1 MIYRCGKT
9 AYNPPMSDEMKN
21 RQEIVRLTLS
31 DQARV
36 DVGRDIQIDGL
47 PSFDAGWVW
56 LAGAGPGDPGLLTL
70 HAVNALKQADCVV
83 YDALV
88 SEDILTLVRPDAELF
103 YAGKRGGKP
112 SWNQQD
118 ITDKLIELAKAGKR
132 VLRLK
137 GGDPFIFGRGG
148 EEAQA
153 LVAADIPFRLI
164 PGISA
169 GVGGLGYAGIPATH
183 REVNHAVT
191 FVTGHLAGKGE
202 AELLDWAAIAKASPV
217 IVIYMAMSRLGVI
230 ADLLMAAGRPI
241 DEPVAIVTHATTPRQ
256 RIVTGQLAEAAALA
270 EKYGLEPPSIIV
282 IGGVVDLAATLSWF
296 GDTPL

>member
-1 MIYRCGKT
+1 
-9 AYNPPMSDEMKN
+9 MSADDKK
-21 RQEIVRLTLS
+21 QQDIIRLTLS
-31 DQARV
+31 DSV
-36 DVGRDIQIDGL
+36 VLDIQIDGL
-47 PSFDAGWVW
+47 PEFEAGWVW

-70 HAVNALKQADCVV
+70 HGVNALKQADKVV

-88 SEDILTLVRPDAELF
+88 SEDILSLVRPEAELF

-118 ITDKLIELAKAGKR
+118 ITDKLIELAKQGHR

-153 LVAADIPFRLI
+153 LVAADISFRMI

-183 REVNHAVT
+183 RDVNHAVT

-202 AELLDWAAIAKASPV
+202 AELLDWASIAKASPV
-217 IVIYMAMSRLGVI
+217 IVIYMAMSRLVVI
-230 ADLLMAAGRPI
+230 ADLLMQAGRSA

-256 RIVTGQLAEAAALA
+256 RIATGRLADAAQLAADN
-270 EKYGLEPPSIIV
+270 GLEPPSIIV
-282 IGGVVDLAATLSWF
+282 IGAVVDLAETLHWF
-296 GDTPL
+296 GDKPV

>member
-1 MIYRCGKT
+1 
-9 AYNPPMSDEMKN
+9 MSADDKN
-21 RQEIVRLTLS
+21 RQEIIRLTLS
-31 DQARV
+31 DSPMP
-36 DVGRDIQIDGL
+36 DIQIDGM
-47 PSFDAGWVW
+47 PEFAPGWVW

-70 HAVNALKQADCVV
+70 HAVNALKQADKVV

-88 SEDILTLVRPDAELF
+88 SEDILSLVRPDAELF

-118 ITDKLIELAKAGKR
+118 ITDKLIELAQDGHR

-137 GGDPFIFGRGG
+137 GGDPFVFGRGG

-153 LVAADIPFRLI
+153 LVMADIPFRMI

-183 REVNHAVT
+183 RDVNHAVT
-191 FVTGHLAGKGE
+191 FVTGHLAGKGQ
-202 AELLDWAAIAKASPV
+202 AELLDWASIAKASPV
-217 IVIYMAMSRLGVI
+217 IVIYMAMSRLAVI
-230 ADLLMAAGRPI
+230 AELLMQAGRSA

-256 RIVTGQLAEAAALA
+256 RIATGRLAEAAKLA
-270 EKYGLEPPSIIV
+270 EQHNLEPPSIIV
-282 IGGVVDLAATLSWF
+282 IGEVVNLAETLNWF
-296 GDTPL
+296 GDKPL

>member
-1 MIYRCGKT
+1 
-9 AYNPPMSDEMKN
+9 MSADDKN
-21 RQEIVRLTLS
+21 RQEIIRLTLS
-31 DQARV
+31 DSPMP
-36 DVGRDIQIDGL
+36 DIQIDGM
-47 PSFDAGWVW
+47 PEFAPGWVW

-70 HAVNALKQADCVV
+70 HAVNALKQADKVV

-88 SEDILTLVRPDAELF
+88 SEDILSLVRPDAELF

-118 ITDKLIELAKAGKR
+118 ITDKLIELAQDGHR

-137 GGDPFIFGRGG
+137 GGDPFVFGRGG

-153 LVAADIPFRLI
+153 LVAADIPFRMI

-183 REVNHAVT
+183 RDVNHAVT
-191 FVTGHLAGKGE
+191 FVTGHLAGKGQ
-202 AELLDWAAIAKASPV
+202 AELLDWASIANASPV
-217 IVIYMAMSRLGVI
+217 IVIYMAMSRLAVI
-230 ADLLMAAGRPI
+230 AELLMHAGRSA

-256 RIVTGQLAEAAALA
+256 RIATGRLAEAAKLA
-270 EKYGLEPPSIIV
+270 EQHNLEPPSIIV
-282 IGGVVDLAATLSWF
+282 IGKVVNLAETLNWF
-296 GDTPL
+296 GDKPL

>member
-1 MIYRCGKT
+1 M
-9 AYNPPMSDEMKN
+9 DETRKN
-21 RQEIVRLTLS
+21 QQDIIRLTLS
-31 DQARV
+31 DQTV
-36 DVGRDIQIDGL
+36 PDIQIDGL
-47 PSFDAGWVW
+47 PVFEPGWVW

-88 SEDILTLVRPDAELF
+88 SEDILSLVRPEAELF

-118 ITDKLIELAKAGKR
+118 ITDRLIELAQDKKR

-137 GGDPFIFGRGG
+137 GGDPFVFGRGG

-153 LVAADIPFRLI
+153 LVAADVAFRLI

-169 GVGGLGYAGIPATH
+169 GIGGLGYAGIPATH

-191 FVTGHLAGKGE
+191 FVTGHLAGKGK

-217 IVIYMAMSRLGVI
+217 IVIYMAMSRLAVI
-230 ADLLMAAGRPI
+230 ANLLMAAGRAPH
-241 DEPVAIVTHATTPRQ
+241 EPLAIVTHATTPRQ
-256 RIVTGQLAEAAALA
+256 RIAKGELANAAAMA
-270 EKYGLEPPSIIV
+270 ETHGLEPPSIIV
-282 IGGVVDLAATLSWF
+282 IGEVVNLADTLNWF
-296 GDTPL
+296 GDKPL

>member
-1 MIYRCGKT
+1 M
-9 AYNPPMSDEMKN
+9 AEEVKN
-21 RQEIVRLTLS
+21 QQEIVRLQLS
-31 DQARV
+31 EQARL
-36 DVGRDIQIDGL
+36 DVGPDVQIDGL
-47 PSFDAGWVW
+47 PIFEPGWVW

-88 SEDILTLVRPDAELF
+88 SEDILALVRPDAELF

-118 ITDKLIELAKAGKR
+118 ITAKLVDLAGENKR

-153 LVAADIPFRLI
+153 LAAADIPFRLI

-202 AELLDWAAIAKASPV
+202 AELLDWAAIVKASPV

-230 ADLLMAAGRPI
+230 ADLLMAAGRPA

-256 RIVTGQLAEAAALA
+256 RIATGTLAEAAQLA
-270 EKYGLEPPSIIV
+270 ETQALEPPSIIV
-282 IGGVVDLAATLSWF
+282 IGGVVDLAETLSWF
-296 GDTPL
+296 GDKPL

>member
-1 MIYRCGKT
+1 
-9 AYNPPMSDEMKN
+9 MSADDKN
-21 RQEIVRLTLS
+21 RQEIIRLTLS
-31 DQARV
+31 DSPMP
-36 DVGRDIQIDGL
+36 DIQIDGM
-47 PSFDAGWVW
+47 PEFAPGWVW

-70 HAVNALKQADCVV
+70 HAVNALKQADKVV

-88 SEDILTLVRPDAELF
+88 SEDILSLVRPDAELF

-118 ITDKLIELAKAGKR
+118 ITDKLIALAQDGNR

-137 GGDPFIFGRGG
+137 GGDPFVFGRGG

-153 LVAADIPFRLI
+153 LVAADIPFRMI

-183 REVNHAVT
+183 RDVNHAVT
-191 FVTGHLAGKGE
+191 FVTGHLAGKGQ

-217 IVIYMAMSRLGVI
+217 IVIYMAMSRLAVI
-230 ADLLMAAGRPI
+230 AELLMQAGRSA

-256 RIVTGQLAEAAALA
+256 RIATGRLAEAAKLA
-270 EKYGLEPPSIIV
+270 EQHNLEPPSIIV
-282 IGGVVDLAATLSWF
+282 IGEVVNLAETLNWF
-296 GDTPL
+296 GDKPL

>member
-1 MIYRCGKT
+1 
-9 AYNPPMSDEMKN
+9 MSADDKN
-21 RQEIVRLTLS
+21 RQEIIRLALS
-31 DQARV
+31 DSPMP
-36 DVGRDIQIDGL
+36 DIQIDGM
-47 PSFDAGWVW
+47 PEFAPGWVW

-70 HAVNALKQADCVV
+70 HAVNALKQADKVV

-88 SEDILTLVRPDAELF
+88 SEDILSLVRPDAELF

-118 ITDKLIELAKAGKR
+118 ITDKLIELAQDGHR

-137 GGDPFIFGRGG
+137 GGDPFVFGRGG

-153 LVAADIPFRLI
+153 LVAADIPFRVI

-183 REVNHAVT
+183 RDVNHAVT
-191 FVTGHLAGKGE
+191 FVTGHLAGKGQ
-202 AELLDWAAIAKASPV
+202 AELLDWASIAKASPV
-217 IVIYMAMSRLGVI
+217 IVIYMAMSRLAVI
-230 ADLLMAAGRPI
+230 AELLMQAGRSA

-256 RIVTGQLAEAAALA
+256 RIATGRLAEAAKLA
-270 EKYGLEPPSIIV
+270 EQHNLEPPSIIV
-282 IGGVVDLAATLSWF
+282 IGEVVNLAQTLNWF
-296 GDTPL
+296 GDKPL

>member
-1 MIYRCGKT
+1 
-9 AYNPPMSDEMKN
+9 MSADDKN
-21 RQEIVRLTLS
+21 RQEIIRLTLS
-31 DQARV
+31 NQPEV
-36 DVGRDIQIDGL
+36 KLGPDIRIDGL
-47 PSFDAGWVW
+47 PSFEAGWVW

-70 HAVNALKQADCVV
+70 HCVNALKQADCVV

-88 SEDILTLVRPDAELF
+88 SEDILSLVRPEAELF

-118 ITDKLIELAKAGKR
+118 ITDRLIELARAGKR

-148 EEAQA
+148 EEAQS
-153 LVAADIPFRLI
+153 LVAADIPFRII

-169 GVGGLGYAGIPATH
+169 GVGGLAYAGVPATH

-217 IVIYMAMSRLGVI
+217 IVIYMAMSRLDII
-230 ADLLMAAGRPI
+230 ADLLMQAGRSPQ
-241 DEPVAIVTHATTPRQ
+241 EPVAIVTHATTPRQ
-256 RIVTGQLAEAAALA
+256 RMATGHLVDAPAMA
-270 EKYGLEPPSIIV
+270 KRHGLEPPSIIV
-282 IGGVVDLAATLSWF
+282 IGGVVDLAETLAWF
-296 GDTPL
+296 GDKPL

>member
-1 MIYRCGKT
+1 
-9 AYNPPMSDEMKN
+9 MSADDKK
-21 RQEIVRLTLS
+21 QQDIIRLTLS
-31 DQARV
+31 DSV
-36 DVGRDIQIDGL
+36 VPDIHIDGL
-47 PSFDAGWVW
+47 PEFEAGWVW

-70 HAVNALKQADCVV
+70 HAVNALKQADKVV

-88 SEDILTLVRPDAELF
+88 SEDILSLVRPEAELF

-118 ITDKLIELAKAGKR
+118 ITDKLIELAKQGHR

-153 LVAADIPFRLI
+153 LVAADISFRMI

-183 REVNHAVT
+183 RDVNHAVT
-191 FVTGHLAGKGE
+191 FRDRSFGGE
-202 AELLDWAAIAKASPV
+202 GRSRIA
-217 IVIYMAMSRLGVI
+217 RLGVDCQSL
-230 ADLLMAAGRPI
+230 ASDCHLYG
-241 DEPVAIVTHATTPRQ
+241 DEPVGGDCRFIDASRAQ
-256 RIVTGQLAEAAALA
+256 RR
-270 EKYGLEPPSIIV
+270 
-282 IGGVVDLAATLSWF
+282 
-296 GDTPL
+296 

>member
-1 MIYRCGKT
+1 
-9 AYNPPMSDEMKN
+9 MSADDKK
-21 RQEIVRLTLS
+21 QQDIIRLTLS
-31 DQARV
+31 DSV
-36 DVGRDIQIDGL
+36 VPDIHIDGL
-47 PSFDAGWVW
+47 PEFEAGWVW

-70 HAVNALKQADCVV
+70 HAVNALKQADKVV

-88 SEDILTLVRPDAELF
+88 SEDILSLVRPEAELF

-118 ITDKLIELAKAGKR
+118 ITDKLIELAKQGYR

-153 LVAADIPFRLI
+153 LVAADISFRMI

-183 REVNHAVT
+183 RDVNHAVT

-202 AELLDWAAIAKASPV
+202 AELLDWASIAKASPV
-217 IVIYMAMSRLGVI
+217 IVIYMAMSRLAVI
-230 ADLLMAAGRPI
+230 ADLLIQAGRSA

-256 RIVTGQLAEAAALA
+256 RIATGRLADAAQLAADN
-270 EKYGLEPPSIIV
+270 GLEPPSIIV
-282 IGGVVDLAATLSWF
+282 IGAVVDLAETLHWF
-296 GDTPL
+296 GDKTV

>member
-1 MIYRCGKT
+1 
-9 AYNPPMSDEMKN
+9 MSADDKN
-21 RQEIVRLTLS
+21 RQEIIRLTLS
-31 DQARV
+31 DSPMP
-36 DVGRDIQIDGL
+36 DIQIDGM
-47 PSFDAGWVW
+47 PEFAPGWVW

-70 HAVNALKQADCVV
+70 HAVNALKQADKVV

-88 SEDILTLVRPDAELF
+88 SEDILSLVRPDAELF

-118 ITDKLIELAKAGKR
+118 ITDKLIELAQDGHR

-137 GGDPFIFGRGG
+137 GGDPFVFGRGG

-153 LVAADIPFRLI
+153 LVAADIPFRMI

-183 REVNHAVT
+183 RDVNHAVT
-191 FVTGHLAGKGE
+191 FVTGHLAGKGQ
-202 AELLDWAAIAKASPV
+202 AELLDWASIAKASPV
-217 IVIYMAMSRLGVI
+217 IVIYMAMSRLAVI
-230 ADLLMAAGRPI
+230 AELLMQAGRSA

-256 RIVTGQLAEAAALA
+256 RIATGRLAEAAKLA
-270 EKYGLEPPSIIV
+270 EQHNLEPPSIIV
-282 IGGVVDLAATLSWF
+282 IGEVVNLAETLNWF
-296 GDTPL
+296 GDRPL

>member
-1 MIYRCGKT
+1 
-9 AYNPPMSDEMKN
+9 MSADDKN
-21 RQEIVRLTLS
+21 RQEIIRLTLS
-31 DQARV
+31 DSPMP
-36 DVGRDIQIDGL
+36 DIQIDGM
-47 PSFDAGWVW
+47 PEFAPGWVW

-70 HAVNALKQADCVV
+70 HAVNALKQADKVV

-88 SEDILTLVRPDAELF
+88 SEDILSLVRPDAELF

-118 ITDKLIELAKAGKR
+118 ITDKLIELAQDGHR

-137 GGDPFIFGRGG
+137 GGDPFVFGRGG

-153 LVAADIPFRLI
+153 LVAADIPFRMI

-183 REVNHAVT
+183 RDVNHAVT
-191 FVTGHLAGKGE
+191 FVTGHLAGKGQ
-202 AELLDWAAIAKASPV
+202 AELLDWASIAKASPV
-217 IVIYMAMSRLGVI
+217 IVIYMAMSRLAVI
-230 ADLLMAAGRPI
+230 AELLMQAGRSA

-256 RIVTGQLAEAAALA
+256 RIAAGRLAEAAKLA
-270 EKYGLEPPSIIV
+270 EQHNLEPPSIIV
-282 IGGVVDLAATLSWF
+282 IGEVVNLAETLNWF
-296 GDTPL
+296 GDRPL

>member
-1 MIYRCGKT
+1 
-9 AYNPPMSDEMKN
+9 MSGDDKK
-21 RQEIVRLTLS
+21 QQDIIRLTLS
-31 DQARV
+31 DSQMP
-36 DVGRDIQIDGL
+36 DIQIDGMPEFL
-47 PSFDAGWVW
+47 PGWVW

-70 HAVNALKQADCVV
+70 HAVNALKQADKVV

-88 SEDILTLVRPDAELF
+88 SEDILSLVRPEAELF

-118 ITDKLIELAKAGKR
+118 ITDKLIELAGQGHR

-153 LVAADIPFRLI
+153 LVAADIPFRMI

-183 REVNHAVT
+183 RDVNHAVT
-191 FVTGHLAGKGE
+191 FVTGHLAGKGK
-202 AELLDWAAIAKASPV
+202 AELLDWASIAKASPV
-217 IVIYMAMSRLGVI
+217 IVIYMAMSRLSVI
-230 ADLLMAAGRPI
+230 ADLLMQAGRSG
-241 DEPVAIVTHATTPRQ
+241 DEPVAIVTHATTPKQ
-256 RIVTGQLAEAAALA
+256 RMATGRLADAAQLAADN
-270 EKYGLEPPSIIV
+270 GLEPPSIIV
-282 IGGVVDLAATLSWF
+282 IGEVVNLAETLNWF
-296 GDTPL
+296 NPQTA

>member
-1 MIYRCGKT
+1 
-9 AYNPPMSDEMKN
+9 MSADDKK
-21 RQEIVRLTLS
+21 QQDIIRLTLS
-31 DQARV
+31 DSV
-36 DVGRDIQIDGL
+36 VLDIQIDGL
-47 PSFDAGWVW
+47 PEFEAGWVW

-70 HAVNALKQADCVV
+70 HAVNALKQADKVV

-88 SEDILTLVRPDAELF
+88 SEDILSLVRPEAELF

-118 ITDKLIELAKAGKR
+118 ITDKLIELAKQGHR

-153 LVAADIPFRLI
+153 LVAADISFRMI

-183 REVNHAVT
+183 RDVNHAVT

-202 AELLDWAAIAKASPV
+202 AELLDWASIAKASPV
-217 IVIYMAMSRLGVI
+217 IVIYMAMSRLVVI
-230 ADLLMAAGRPI
+230 ADLLMQAGRSA

-256 RIVTGQLAEAAALA
+256 RIATGRLADAAQLAADN
-270 EKYGLEPPSIIV
+270 GLEPPSIIV
-282 IGGVVDLAATLSWF
+282 IGAVVDLAETLHWF
-296 GDTPL
+296 GDKPV

>member
-1 MIYRCGKT
+1 
-9 AYNPPMSDEMKN
+9 MSADDKN
-21 RQEIVRLTLS
+21 RQEIIRLTLS
-31 DQARV
+31 DNPMP
-36 DVGRDIQIDGL
+36 DIQIDGM
-47 PSFDAGWVW
+47 PEFAPGWVW

-70 HAVNALKQADCVV
+70 HAVNALKQADKVV

-88 SEDILTLVRPDAELF
+88 SEDILSLVRPDAELF

-118 ITDKLIELAKAGKR
+118 ITDKLIELAKTGHR

-137 GGDPFIFGRGG
+137 GGDPFVFGRGG

-153 LVAADIPFRLI
+153 LVAADIPFRMI

-183 REVNHAVT
+183 RDVNHAVT
-191 FVTGHLAGKGE
+191 FVTGHLAGKGQ
-202 AELLDWAAIAKASPV
+202 AELLDWASIAKASPV
-217 IVIYMAMSRLGVI
+217 IVIYMAMSRLAVI
-230 ADLLMAAGRPI
+230 AELLLQAGRSA

-256 RIVTGQLAEAAALA
+256 RIATGRLAEAAKLA
-270 EKYGLEPPSIIV
+270 EQHDLEPPSIIV
-282 IGGVVDLAATLSWF
+282 IGEVVNLAETLNWF
-296 GDTPL
+296 GEKPL

>member
-1 MIYRCGKT
+1 
-9 AYNPPMSDEMKN
+9 MSADDKK
-21 RQEIVRLTLS
+21 QQDIIRLTLS
-31 DQARV
+31 DSV
-36 DVGRDIQIDGL
+36 VPDIHIDGL
-47 PSFDAGWVW
+47 PEFEAGWVW

-70 HAVNALKQADCVV
+70 HAVNALKQADKVV

-88 SEDILTLVRPDAELF
+88 SEDILSLVRPEAELF

-118 ITDKLIELAKAGKR
+118 ITDKLIELAKQGHR

-153 LVAADIPFRLI
+153 LVAADISFRMI

-183 REVNHAVT
+183 RDVNHAVT

-202 AELLDWAAIAKASPV
+202 AELLDWASIAKASPV
-217 IVIYMAMSRLGVI
+217 IVIYMAMSRLAVI
-230 ADLLMAAGRPI
+230 ADLLIQAGRSA

-256 RIVTGQLAEAAALA
+256 RIATGRLADAAQLAADN
-270 EKYGLEPPSIIV
+270 GLEPPSIIV
-282 IGGVVDLAATLSWF
+282 IGAVVDLAETLHWF
-296 GDTPL
+296 GDKPV

>member
-1 MIYRCGKT
+1 MD
-9 AYNPPMSDEMKN
+9 DEVKN
-21 RQEIVRLTLS
+21 QQEIVRLTLS
-31 DQARV
+31 DKAV
-36 DVGRDIQIDGL
+36 PDVQIDGL
-47 PSFDAGWVW
+47 PRFEPGWVW

-88 SEDILTLVRPDAELF
+88 SEDILSLVRPQAELI

-118 ITDKLIELAKAGKR
+118 ITDKLIERALQGKR

-153 LVAADIPFRLI
+153 LVAAGIAFRMI

-191 FVTGHLAGKGE
+191 FVTGHLAGKSSDGGE

-217 IVIYMAMSRLGVI
+217 IVIYMAMSRLAII
-230 ADLLMAAGRPI
+230 ADLLIKAGRAA

-256 RIVTGQLAEAAALA
+256 KIAVGKLVDAAKLAEDN
-270 EKYGLEPPSIIV
+270 GLEPPSIIV
-282 IGGVVDLAATLSWF
+282 IGGVVDLAETLSWF
-296 GDTPL
+296 KP

>member
-1 MIYRCGKT
+1 
-9 AYNPPMSDEMKN
+9 MSADDKN
-21 RQEIVRLTLS
+21 RQEIIRLTLS
-31 DQARV
+31 DSPMP
-36 DVGRDIQIDGL
+36 DIQIDGM
-47 PSFDAGWVW
+47 PEFAPGWVW

-70 HAVNALKQADCVV
+70 HAVNALKQADKVV

-88 SEDILTLVRPDAELF
+88 SEDILSLVRPDAELF

-118 ITDKLIELAKAGKR
+118 ITDKLIELAKTGHR

-137 GGDPFIFGRGG
+137 GGDPFVFGRGG

-153 LVAADIPFRLI
+153 LVAADIPFRMI

-183 REVNHAVT
+183 RDVNHAVT
-191 FVTGHLAGKGE
+191 FVTGHLAGKGQ
-202 AELLDWAAIAKASPV
+202 AELLDWASIAKASPV
-217 IVIYMAMSRLGVI
+217 IVIYMAMSRLAVI
-230 ADLLMAAGRPI
+230 AELLLQAGRSA

-256 RIVTGQLAEAAALA
+256 RIATGCLAEAAKLA
-270 EKYGLEPPSIIV
+270 EQNNLEPPSIIV
-282 IGGVVDLAATLSWF
+282 IGEVVNLAETLNWF
-296 GDTPL
+296 GDKPL

>member
-1 MIYRCGKT
+1 MSEKT
-9 AYNPPMSDEMKN
+9 DPQ
-21 RQEIVRLTLS
+21 QEIVRLTLS
-31 DQARV
+31 DQAV
-36 DVGRDIQIDGL
+36 PDIQIDGL
-47 PSFDAGWVW
+47 PVFDAGWVW

-88 SEDILTLVRPDAELF
+88 SEDILSLVRPEAELF

-118 ITDKLIELAKAGKR
+118 ITDKLIALAQQGKR

-153 LVAADIPFRLI
+153 LVAATIPFRLI

-169 GVGGLGYAGIPATH
+169 GIGGLGYAGIPATH
-183 REVNHAVT
+183 RAVNHAVT
-191 FVTGHLAGKGE
+191 FVTGHLAGKSAADGDT
-202 AELLDWAAIAKASPV
+202 ELLDWDAIAKASPV
-217 IVIYMAMSRLGVI
+217 IVIYMAMSRLAII
-230 ADLLMAAGRPI
+230 ADLLMQAGRPEN
-241 DEPVAIVTHATTPRQ
+241 EPVAIVTHATTPQQ
-256 RIVTGQLAEAAALA
+256 RIATGTLAGAAAMA
-270 EKYGLEPPSIIV
+270 EKHGLQPPSIIV
-282 IGGVVDLAATLSWF
+282 IGGVVDLAETLNWF
-296 GDTPL
+296 AEKPLS

>member
-1 MIYRCGKT
+1 
-9 AYNPPMSDEMKN
+9 MSADDKK
-21 RQEIVRLTLS
+21 QQDIIRLTLS
-31 DQARV
+31 DSV
-36 DVGRDIQIDGL
+36 VPDIHIDGL
-47 PSFDAGWVW
+47 PAFEAGWVW

-70 HAVNALKQADCVV
+70 HAVNALKQADKVV

-88 SEDILTLVRPDAELF
+88 SEDILSLVRPEAELF

-118 ITDKLIELAKAGKR
+118 ITDKLIELAKQGHR

-153 LVAADIPFRLI
+153 LVAADISFRMI

-183 REVNHAVT
+183 RDVNHAVT

-202 AELLDWAAIAKASPV
+202 AELLDWASIAKASPV
-217 IVIYMAMSRLGVI
+217 IVIYMAMSRLAVI
-230 ADLLMAAGRPI
+230 ADLLIQAGRSA

-256 RIVTGQLAEAAALA
+256 RIATGRLADAAQLAADN
-270 EKYGLEPPSIIV
+270 GLEPPSIIV
-282 IGGVVDLAATLSWF
+282 IGAVVDLAETLHWF
-296 GDTPL
+296 GDKTV

>member
-1 MIYRCGKT
+1 
-9 AYNPPMSDEMKN
+9 MSADYKK
-21 RQEIVRLTLS
+21 QQDIIRLTLS
-31 DQARV
+31 DSV
-36 DVGRDIQIDGL
+36 VPDIHIDGL
-47 PSFDAGWVW
+47 PEFEAGWVW

-70 HAVNALKQADCVV
+70 HAVNALKQADKVV

-88 SEDILTLVRPDAELF
+88 SEDILSLVRPEAELF

-118 ITDKLIELAKAGKR
+118 ITDKLIELAKQGHR

-153 LVAADIPFRLI
+153 LVAADISFRMI

-183 REVNHAVT
+183 RDVNHAVT

-202 AELLDWAAIAKASPV
+202 AELLDWASIAKASPV
-217 IVIYMAMSRLGVI
+217 IVIYMAMSRLAVI
-230 ADLLMAAGRPI
+230 ADLLMQAGRSA

-256 RIVTGQLAEAAALA
+256 RVATGRLADAAQLAADN
-270 EKYGLEPPSIIV
+270 GLEPPSIIV
-282 IGGVVDLAATLSWF
+282 IGAVVDLAETLHWF
-296 GDTPL
+296 GDKPV

>member
-1 MIYRCGKT
+1 
-9 AYNPPMSDEMKN
+9 MSADDKK
-21 RQEIVRLTLS
+21 QQDIIRLTLS
-31 DQARV
+31 DSV
-36 DVGRDIQIDGL
+36 VPDIHIDGL
-47 PSFDAGWVW
+47 PEFEAGWVW

-70 HAVNALKQADCVV
+70 HAVNALKQADKVV

-88 SEDILTLVRPDAELF
+88 SEDILSLVRPEAELF

-118 ITDKLIELAKAGKR
+118 ITDKLIELAEQGHR

-153 LVAADIPFRLI
+153 LVAADISFRMI

-183 REVNHAVT
+183 RDVNHAVT

-202 AELLDWAAIAKASPV
+202 AELLDWASIAKASPV
-217 IVIYMAMSRLGVI
+217 IVIYMAMSRLAVI
-230 ADLLMAAGRPI
+230 ADLLIQAGRSA

-256 RIVTGQLAEAAALA
+256 RIATGRLADAAQLAADN
-270 EKYGLEPPSIIV
+270 GLEPPSIIV
-282 IGGVVDLAATLSWF
+282 IGAVVDLAETLHWF
-296 GDTPL
+296 GDKPV